1 VDMIFASRAVD
12 AAEDLGEMALE
23 VDDLETVV
31 WAVEKGLQLEPTRE
45 ELFRLWMHAL
55 GRQGRP
61 AKVDDVYRRLK
72 VVLRQRIHSL
82 QEPLPETREVWRR
95 YTSAELSGSQ
105 G

>member
-1 VDMIFASRAVD
+1 MHV
-12 AAEDLGEMALE
+12 LG
-23 VDDLETVV
+23 
-31 WAVEKGLQLEPTRE
+31 Q
-45 ELFRLWMHAL
+45 
-55 GRQGRP
+55 QGRP

-95 YTSAELSGSQ
+95 YTAAEVSGSQ